1 MKIKI
6 CIDTVNVQIE
16 NTPFT
21 KKDKQGVVNIGGI
34 DNEQLSHEEIDG
46 LVARL
51 TEGVFDS
58 LGQAGVNADAKD
70 CVEM

>member
-1 MKIKI
+1 MNIKI
-6 CIDTVNVQIE
+6 CIDTVNVRMK

-21 KKDKQGVVNIGGI
+21 SKDKQGVINIGGI
-34 DNEQLSHEEIDG
+34 GSKKISSEEIDS